1 MYQHTLMMLLFY
13 CVIAFALGL
22 AIGWLLS
29 KFLKI
34 VLLVFLV
41 QVVDIA
47 ILMHFHII
55 HLDTFAIGINMQGL
69 MDPTFIDVVWQMP
82 YILSFIAGAYTWRR
96 YLTHL

>member
-1 MYQHTLMMLLFY
+1 MYEHTLMMLLFY

-29 KFLKI
+29 KFLKV

-47 ILMHFHII
+47 SPHALPHH
-55 HLDTFAIGINMQGL
+55 
-69 MDPTFIDVVWQMP
+69 
-82 YILSFIAGAYTWRR
+82 SS
-96 YLTHL
+96 